1 MAKITREEI
10 LQLARLSRLHLN
22 EDEVQE
28 FTDEIGKLIDYVKA
42 LEDVDVSGL
51 RPTYQVTGSEN
62 ITRSDEVTNYSIN
75 QEDLLKNLPDR
86 EGNLIKVKRMIG

>member
-10 LQLARLSRLHLN
+10 LKLARLSRLHLN

-28 FTDEIGKLIDYVKA
+28 FTDEIGKIIDFVKV
-42 LEDVDVSGL
+42 LDNVDVSGL

-62 ITRSDEVTNYSIN
+62 ITRSDEVIDYKIN

>member
-10 LQLARLSRLHLN
+10 LKLARLSRLHLN

-28 FTDEIGKLIDYVKA
+28 FTEEIGKIIDYVKV
-42 LEDVDVSGL
+42 LDNVDVSGL

-62 ITRSDEVTNYSIN
+62 ITRSDEVIDYKIN

>member
-28 FTDEIGKLIDYVKA
+28 FVDEIGKLIDYVKV

-62 ITRSDEVTNYSIN
+62 ITRSDEIIDYKMN

>member
-10 LQLARLSRLHLN
+10 LKLARLSRLHLN

-28 FTDEIGKLIDYVKA
+28 FTDEIGKIIDYVKV
-42 LEDVDVSGL
+42 LDNVDVSGL

-62 ITRSDEVTNYSIN
+62 ITRSDEVIDYKIN

>member
-10 LQLARLSRLHLN
+10 LKLARLSRLHLN

-28 FTDEIGKLIDYVKA
+28 FTDEIGKLIDYVKV

-62 ITRSDEVTNYSIN
+62 ITRPDEIIDYKLN

>member
-10 LQLARLSRLHLN
+10 LKLARLSRLHLN

-28 FTDEIGKLIDYVKA
+28 FTDEIGKLIDYVKV

-62 ITRSDEVTNYSIN
+62 ITRSDEIIDYKMN

>member
-28 FTDEIGKLIDYVKA
+28 FTDEIGKLIDYVKV

-62 ITRSDEVTNYSIN
+62 ITRSDEVIDYKIN

>member
-10 LQLARLSRLHLN
+10 LKLARLSRLHLN

-28 FTDEIGKLIDYVKA
+28 FVDEIGKLIDYVKV

-62 ITRSDEVTNYSIN
+62 ITRSDEIIDYKMN

>member
-10 LQLARLSRLHLN
+10 LKLARLSRLHLN

-28 FTDEIGKLIDYVKA
+28 FTDEIGRLIDYVKV

-62 ITRSDEVTNYSIN
+62 ITRSDEIIDYKMN

>member
-1 MAKITREEI
+1 MAKITMEEI
-10 LQLARLSRLHLN
+10 LKLALLSRLHLN

-28 FTDEIGKLIDYVKA
+28 FTDEIGKIIDYVKV
-42 LEDVDVSGL
+42 LDNVDVSGL

-62 ITRSDEVTNYSIN
+62 ITRSDEVIDYKIN

>member
-28 FTDEIGKLIDYVKA
+28 FTEEIGKIIDYVKV
-42 LEDVDVSGL
+42 LDNVDVSGL

-62 ITRSDEVTNYSIN
+62 ITRSDEVIDYKIN

>member
-10 LQLARLSRLHLN
+10 LKLARLSRLHLN

-28 FTDEIGKLIDYVKA
+28 FTDEIGKLIDYVKV

-62 ITRSDEVTNYSIN
+62 ITRSDKGFDYKMN

>member
-10 LQLARLSRLHLN
+10 LKLARLSRLHLN

-28 FTDEIGKLIDYVKA
+28 FTDEIGKLIDYVKV

-62 ITRSDEVTNYSIN
+62 ITRSDKVFDYKMN

>member
-28 FTDEIGKLIDYVKA
+28 FTDEIGKLIDYVKV

-62 ITRSDEVTNYSIN
+62 ITRSDEIIDYKMN

>member
-10 LQLARLSRLHLN
+10 LKLARLSRLHLN

-28 FTDEIGKLIDYVKA
+28 FTDEIGKIIDYVKV
-42 LEDVDVSGL
+42 LDNVDVSGL

-62 ITRSDEVTNYSIN
+62 ITRSDKIIDYKIN

-86 EGNLIKVKRMIG
+86 KSNLIKIKRMIG

>member
-28 FTDEIGKLIDYVKA
+28 FTDEIGKLIDYVKV

>member
-1 MAKITREEI
+1 M
-10 LQLARLSRLHLN
+10 
-22 EDEVQE
+22 
-28 FTDEIGKLIDYVKA
+28 
-42 LEDVDVSGL
+42 SGL